1 MPGIIIP
8 IIITLVSAAVIVHC
22 AENKGYVSDEEWR
35 KDEMTD
41 KQRVTAKWLNRAF
54 EANIKLK
61 ALRAYRHSIAG
72 SVGLKGVKYGGS
84 TGGESNENAME
95 LALAEY
101 CDELADIDKEINA
114 QVLRVR
120 ELDEEIRGGIR
131 RLHDSRLESIL
142 IYRHLA
148 CIEPGKAAKAIGYSS
163 RHERRLYSEALEKMS
178 AYVR

>member
-1 MPGIIIP
+1 MPNIAIP
-8 IIITLVSAAVIVHC
+8 IIITLLSTAAIAHC
-22 AENKGYVSDEEWR
+22 ADNKGYVSDEEWR

-41 KQRVTAKWLNRAF
+41 KQRAAAKWLNRAF

-61 ALRAYRHSIAG
+61 ALKAYKHSIAG

-84 TGGESNENAME
+84 VGGGSNENAME

-101 CDELADIDKEINA
+101 CDELESIDKEISA
-114 QVLRVR
+114 QVLKVR
-120 ELDEEIRGGIR
+120 ELDEEIRGGIK
-131 RLHDSRLESIL
+131 RLHDSKLESIL

-148 CIEPGKAAKAIGYSS
+148 CIKPGKAAKAIGYSS
-163 RHERRLYSEALEKMS
+163 RHERRLYGEALEKMS